1 MGAMCEEAIAA
12 ASKALARGEVN
23 LTDKGI
29 SLDGE
34 INRMEETAVPVET
47 GNR

>member
-12 ASKALARGEVN
+12 ASKALTMGDIKLA
-23 LTDKGI
+23 DKVL

-34 INRMEETAVPVET
+34 INRMERTIETLCL
-47 GNR
+47 